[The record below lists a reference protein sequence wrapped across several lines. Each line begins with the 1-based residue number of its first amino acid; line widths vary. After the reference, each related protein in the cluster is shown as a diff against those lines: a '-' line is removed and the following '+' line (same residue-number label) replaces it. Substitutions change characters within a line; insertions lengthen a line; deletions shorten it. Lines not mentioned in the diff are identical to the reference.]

1 MAPERLMILALF
13 LAAGALF
20 VRTGVGPLAYGRH
33 AKVDQ
38 GGLPIRLAWMLL
50 GAPGLLLTPWLYATH
65 GGQGVPSMVMLT
77 FWVIAYA
84 WRAVVYPLMIRGT
97 HGKRMPWAMVALGL
111 AFSTALAYATGMMLA
126 SFGGALRWL
135 WTLRFLYGTS
145 LFLAG
150 MLISRA
156 ADVALVSLRRRGDMG
171 YMLPRGPLF
180 QELSCPNYLG
190 EIFMWLGWAIL
201 TWSAP
206 GFAAATLAFALLL
219 PRAVSHHLW
228 YRRTFPNYP
237 PSRRAIVPF
246 VL

>member
-1 MAPERLMILALF
+1 MAPERAMVLALF

-20 VRTGVGPLAYGRH
+20 VRTGLGPLAYGRH
-33 AKVDQ
+33 AKVNQ
-38 GGLPIRLAWMLL
+38 GGVPIRLAWMLM
-50 GAPGLLLTPWLYATH
+50 GAPGLLLTPWLYLTH
-65 GGQGVPSMVMLT
+65 GGSGVPSKVMLT
-77 FWVIAYA
+77 FWVLAYA
-84 WRAVVYPLMIRGT
+84 WRGVVYPLLIRGT
-97 HGKRMPWAMVALGL
+97 HGKRMPWSITLTGL
-111 AFSTALAYATGMMLA
+111 LFSTALAYATGMMLS
-126 SFGGALRWL
+126 SFAPTLRWL

-145 LFLAG
+145 VFLAG

-156 ADVALVSLRRRGDMG
+156 ADIALAWLRRRGDMG

-180 QELSCPNYLG
+180 GEISCPNYLG
-190 EIFMWLGWAIL
+190 EMFMWLGWAVL
-201 TWSAP
+201 TWSSV
-206 GFAAATLAFALLL
+206 GLAAATLAFSLLL